1 MNVLYEEN
9 GAFKVGAV
17 LADSDTSLQLEAPHG
32 KRSKIKANAVLLRFE
47 QPALGEFMARAET
60 LAADID
66 TGFLW
71 ECCGEE
77 EFAFADLAKEYCGH
91 APTALEA
98 AAILIKL
105 HAAPAYFYRKGRGHY
120 RAAPADI
127 LKSALA
133 AIEKKRLQAEQ
144 AAQWTAQLTRFE
156 LPEALRPLLPE
167 LLYKPDRGRIET
179 KALEEACAKT
189 GLSTA
194 KLFER
199 CGALASS
206 HDFHLGRFLF
216 EYFPKDGKDG
226 AFAGAAD
233 FTLPADL
240 PLADV
245 RAFSLDDAS
254 TTEIDDAFSFTRLP
268 DGQIRVGIHIAAPAL
283 GIAPDSALGRS
294 ARERLST
301 AYMPGLKITMLP
313 PAAVEAFTLAE
324 GHSRPAVSLYL
335 DCDPDSFAI
344 NADFSRIES
353 VPVAANLRHQQVESL
368 DHAFASGE
376 PARDIPFADEL
387 RWLWQFAQKLEE
399 RRGKAGNAQDRLEYN
414 FYVENDRVS
423 IEARRRGAPLDKL
436 VAELM
441 ILANHHW
448 GKMLDEHGVAAIY
461 RTQGGGKVRM
471 TTAALPH
478 EGLGVS
484 HYAWS
489 SSPLRRYVDLVNQW
503 QLTALLSGCEP
514 PFAANDADMLAALR
528 DFELTYAAYNEF
540 QDGMEHYWCLR
551 WMQQQ
556 QLVEIGAEVVR
567 DNLVRLGGIP
577 FVTRVP
583 SLPELPA
590 GSKVVLEV
598 GEIDLIDATVKLV
611 FKGIAQPAQAE
622 TTA

>member
-47 QPALGEFMARAET
+47 QPALGEFMACAEA
-60 LAADID
+60 LGAGID

-71 ECCGEE
+71 ECCGET
-77 EFAFADLAKEYCGH
+77 EFGFIDLAKDYCGH

-98 AAILIKL
+98 AAILIRL

-133 AIEKKRLQAEQ
+133 AIEKKRLQAEL

-156 LPEALRPLLPE
+156 LPEIFKPLLAE
-167 LLYKPDRGRIET
+167 LLYQPDRGRIET

-189 GLSTA
+189 GLSAA

-199 CGALASS
+199 CGVLASS

-216 EYFPKDGKDG
+216 EHFPKG
-226 AFAGAAD
+226 AAYAGATD
-233 FTLPADL
+233 FTLPAEL
-240 PLADV
+240 PLAAV
-245 RAFSLDDAS
+245 RAFSLDDAG
-254 TTEIDDAFSFTRLP
+254 TTEIDDAFSLTRLP
-268 DGQIRVGIHIAAPAL
+268 DGQIRVGIHIAAPTL
-283 GIAPDSALGRS
+283 GIAPGSALGRS

-301 AYMPGLKITMLP
+301 AYIPGLKITMLP
-313 PAAVEAFTLAE
+313 PAAVAAFTLAE

-335 DCDPDSFAI
+335 DCDPDSFVISAES
-344 NADFSRIES
+344 SRIES
-353 VPVAANLRHQQVESL
+353 VLVAANLRHQQVESL
-368 DHAFASGE
+368 DQAFASG
-376 PARDIPFADEL
+376 AAAQDIPFAQEL
-387 RWLWQFAQKLEE
+387 RWLWQFAQKLEQQ
-399 RRGKAGNAQDRLEYN
+399 RGKAGNMQDRLEYN
-414 FYVENDRVS
+414 FYVEDDCVA

-441 ILANHHW
+441 ILANHRW
-448 GKMLDEHGVAAIY
+448 GKMLDQHGVAAIY
-461 RTQGGGKVRM
+461 RTQGGGKVHM
-471 TTAALPH
+471 STAALPH

-503 QLTALLSGCEP
+503 QLTALLSGREP
-514 PFAANDADMLAALR
+514 PFAANDAELLAALR

-540 QDGMEHYWCLR
+540 QNSMEYYWCLR
-551 WMQQQ
+551 WLRQQ
-556 QLVEIGAEVVR
+556 QLAQVDAEVLR
-567 DNLVRLGGIP
+567 DNLVRLDRIP
-577 FVTRVP
+577 LVTRVP

-590 GSKVVLEV
+590 GTKVVLEV
-598 GEIDLIDATVKLV
+598 GAIDLIDVTVKLI
-611 FKGIAQPAQAE
+611 FKGPVEIDQGE
-622 TTA
+622 TVA